1 MVWKV
6 RVKDLIPLPI
16 IQMRKL
22 RHRAEESHTQVL
34 GASKWW
40 LRMQVSVTLNLE
52 LATTR
57 DPAWERSK
65 DGGEKVPW
73 LSLHSPAGSSARK
86 ELSPTWASARPL
98 HHVSLQG
105 LPVWGLFTRPRL
117 HHQLQRAVQTHS
129 HSWVMRN
136 AQLW

>member
-57 DPAWERSK
+57 DPAGRAARMEERRF
-65 DGGEKVPW
+65 
-73 LSLHSPAGSSARK
+73 LGS
-86 ELSPTWASARPL
+86 ASTAQQP
-98 HHVSLQG
+98 V
-105 LPVWGLFTRPRL
+105 LPRR
-117 HHQLQRAVQTHS
+117 S
-129 HSWVMRN
+129 
-136 AQLW
+136 